1 MRTIR
6 LESIT
11 MVGFR
16 GERERTTTFSPTETT
31 ISGANGLGKSRHF
44 DAFLWCL
51 FGKDKEDRKDFEI
64 KTRDADNTTTDKAP
78 CEVTVVL
85 NVDGARTTL
94 RRVYVEE
101 WVKPRGQ
108 ADEVFRGHHTDCWWN
123 DVPVNVTEF
132 KKRVSSIIDEA
143 TFKLLTNPEYFASL
157 KWEDQRAILFQIAKT
172 PSVEMIARSSSEWTS
187 LMEAM
192 KGKSLDDF
200 RKELSARKKKL
211 KEKLATIQ
219 PKIDAT
225 RSLLP
230 EWQDRKTLA
239 DKLHE
244 IEREEEEI
252 DKAIASVSER
262 MRIHNARAQERA
274 AKVEALRSKQRKL
287 VADEAK
293 RADEEAYASES
304 GRREQLRAIERA
316 TADQKSY
323 ILEANKL
330 YQLRKGQLDYIATCE
345 AKIEALRSKWMG
357 THEEKYNGDTNCP
370 HCHQQLP
377 DDQIDQARAV
387 WQSAKQARLDDIFK
401 EAEGYKANIEEA
413 QASVHEKEAKIA
425 EYNAKAGA
433 LELEIVAMRATL
445 DAMPQAEATAPR
457 PAIQLEGYNEL
468 EEEIQALLSE
478 ADSDTI
484 ETDSTEAY
492 TAQRKKLTSRR
503 DEILVALAKQ
513 DQWDEYSERIKSL
526 DAEGKKLSQQIA
538 DAEQEE
544 FKATKLAHRQVEECE
559 RVINSMF
566 RGVTFKLFDYT
577 IEDRAKEFPIETC
590 ITLIGGVPVATAN
603 TAKQITAGL
612 EIIRTL
618 CEHNEVCAPV
628 FIDGRESIQQLPADL
643 PYQIINLRVSDDK
656 ELTITY
662 NS

>member
-1 MRTIR
+1 MI
-6 LESIT
+6 
-11 MVGFR
+11 GFR

-108 ADEVFRGHHTDCWWN
+108 ADEVFRGHHTDCWWD

-143 TFKLLTNPEYFASL
+143 TFKLLTNPEHFASL
-157 KWEDQRAILFQIAKT
+157 KWEDQRKILFQVAKT
-172 PSVEMIARSSSEWTS
+172 PSVEMIARSSDEWTS

-192 KGKSLDDF
+192 KGKSLADF

-239 DKLHE
+239 EKLQE
-244 IEREEEEI
+244 IEREEEEL
-252 DKAIASVSER
+252 DKAIASASER
-262 MRIHNARAQERA
+262 MRMRDARAQERA
-274 AKVEALRSKQRKL
+274 TRVEALRSKQRKL
-287 VADEAK
+287 VADETK

-304 GRREQLRAIERA
+304 GRRDLLRAIERA

-323 ILEANKL
+323 RLEVSKL
-330 YQLRKGQLDYIATCE
+330 DQLRKGQLDYIATYE
-345 AKIEALRSKWMG
+345 AKIEALRAKWIA
-357 THEEKYNGDTNCP
+357 THEEKYSGDTTCP
-370 HCHQQLP
+370 HCHQMLP
-377 DDQIDQARAV
+377 EDQIDQARAV
-387 WQSAKQARLDDIFK
+387 WQSAKQARLDEIAK
-401 EAEGYKANIEEA
+401 EAEGYKADIEETQVSA
-413 QASVHEKEAKIA
+413 HEKEVKIA
-425 EYNAKAGA
+425 EYTTKAD
-433 LELEIVAMRATL
+433 ELEVEIAGMRATL
-445 DAMPQAEATAPR
+445 DALPQAEATAPR

-484 ETDSTEAY
+484 ETDSIEAY
-492 TAQRKKLTSRR
+492 TARRKKLTTLR
-503 DEILVALAKQ
+503 DDIRLALSKQ
-513 DQWDEYSERIKSL
+513 DQWDEYSKKIKDL
-526 DAEGKKLSQQIA
+526 GEEGKQLSQQIA

-544 FKATKLAHRQVEECE
+544 FKATELAHRQVEECE

-566 RGVTFKLFDYT
+566 RGVTFKLFDYN
-577 IEDRAKEFPIETC
+577 IEDRDKEFPFECC
-590 ITLIGGVPVATAN
+590 IMLVDGVPVGAQN
-603 TAKQITAGL
+603 TAKKVTAGL
-612 EIIRTL
+612 EVIRRL
-618 CEHNEVCAPV
+618 CEHNGVCAPV
-628 FIDGRESIQQLPADL
+628 FIDNRESVQSIPDGLPF
-643 PYQIINLRVSDDK
+643 QIINLRVSDDK

-662 NS
+662 NN

>member
-1 MRTIR
+1 MI
-6 LESIT
+6 
-11 MVGFR
+11 GFR

-51 FGKDKEDRKDFEI
+51 FGKDTQDRKDYEV
-64 KTRDADNTTTDKAP
+64 KTRDSESNTTDKAP
-78 CEVTVVL
+78 CEVIAVL
-85 NVDGARTTL
+85 NVNGDRITL
-94 RRVYVEE
+94 RRAYVEE

-108 ADEVFRGHHTDCWWN
+108 AEEVFKGHHTDCWWN
-123 DVPVNVTEF
+123 DVPVSVTEF
-132 KKRVSSIIDEA
+132 RKRVSSIIEET

-157 KWEDQRAILFQIAKT
+157 KWEDQRAILFEIAHT
-172 PSVEMIARSSSEWTS
+172 PSIEEIADLSDEWVL

-239 DKLHE
+239 DKLQE
-244 IEREEEEI
+244 LEREEEEI

-262 MRIHNARAQERA
+262 MRMHNARAQERA
-274 AKVEALRSKQRKL
+274 TKVEALRSKQRNL

-293 RADEEAYASES
+293 RADEETYANES
-304 GRREQLRAIERA
+304 GRRDLLRAIERA
-316 TADQKSY
+316 TTDQKSY
-323 ILEANKL
+323 RLEVKKL
-330 YQLRKGQLDYIATCE
+330 DLQRKGLLDYIATYE
-345 AKIEALRSKWMG
+345 AKIEALRSKWEA
-357 THEEKYNGDTNCP
+357 TYEEKYSGDTTCP
-370 HCHQQLP
+370 HCHQTLP
-377 DDQIDQARAV
+377 EDQMDQARAV
-387 WQSAKQARLDDIFK
+387 WKSAKQARLDEIAK
-401 EAEGYKANIEEA
+401 EAEGYKANIEET
-413 QASVHEKEAKIA
+413 QVSVHEKEVKIA
-425 EYNAKAGA
+425 EYTAKADE
-433 LELEIVAMRATL
+433 LEVEIVAMRATL

-492 TAQRKKLTSRR
+492 TARRKKLTSRR
-503 DEILVALAKQ
+503 DEILAALAKQ

-577 IEDRAKEFPIETC
+577 IEDRAKEYPIETC
-590 ITLIGGVPVATAN
+590 ITLIGGVPVATTN

-656 ELTITY
+656 ELVVTHD
-662 NS
+662 N

>member
-1 MRTIR
+1 MI
-6 LESIT
+6 
-11 MVGFR
+11 GFR

-143 TFKLLTNPEYFASL
+143 TFKLLTNPEHFASL
-157 KWEDQRAILFQIAKT
+157 KWEDQRSILFQIAKT
-172 PSVEMIARSSSEWTS
+172 PSVEMIARSSDEWTS

-192 KGKSLDDF
+192 KGKSLADF

-239 DKLHE
+239 DKLQE
-244 IEREEEEI
+244 IEREEEEL
-252 DKAIASVSER
+252 DKAIASASER
-262 MRIHNARAQERA
+262 MRMRDARAQERA
-274 AKVEALRSKQRKL
+274 TRVEALRSKQRKL
-287 VADEAK
+287 VADETK

-304 GRREQLRAIERA
+304 GRRDLLRAIERA

-323 ILEANKL
+323 RLEVMKL
-330 YQLRKGQLDYIATCE
+330 DQLRKGQLDYIATYE
-345 AKIEALRSKWMG
+345 AKIEALRAKWID
-357 THEEKYNGDTNCP
+357 THEEKYSGDTTCP
-370 HCHQQLP
+370 HCHQTLP
-377 DDQIDQARAV
+377 EDQIDQARSV
-387 WQSAKQARLDDIFK
+387 WQSAKQARLDEIAK
-401 EAEGYKANIEEA
+401 EAEGDKANIEETQVSA
-413 QASVHEKEAKIA
+413 HEKEIKIA
-425 EYNAKAGA
+425 EYTSKIE
-433 LELEIVAMRATL
+433 ELEVELAGMRATL
-445 DAMPQAEATAPR
+445 DALPQAEATAPR
-457 PAIQLEGYNEL
+457 PAIQLEGYKEL

-478 ADSDTI
+478 EDSDTI

-492 TAQRKKLTSRR
+492 TARRKKLTTLR
-503 DEILVALAKQ
+503 DDIRLALSKQ
-513 DQWDEYSERIKSL
+513 DQWDEYSKKIKDL
-526 DAEGKKLSQQIA
+526 GEEGKRLSQQIA

-544 FKATKLAHRQVEECE
+544 FKATELAHRQVEECE

-566 RGVTFKLFDYT
+566 RGVTFKLFDYN
-577 IEDRAKEFPIETC
+577 IEDRDKEFPFECC
-590 ITLIGGVPVATAN
+590 IMLVDGVPVGAQN
-603 TAKQITAGL
+603 TAKKVTAGL
-612 EIIRTL
+612 EVIRRL
-618 CEHNEVCAPV
+618 CEHNGVCAPV
-628 FIDGRESIQQLPADL
+628 FIDNRESVQSIPDGLPF
-643 PYQIINLRVSDDK
+643 QIINLRVSDDK
-656 ELTITY
+656 ELVITH
-662 NS
+662 NN

>member
-11 MVGFR
+11 MIGFR

-108 ADEVFRGHHTDCWWN
+108 ADEVFRGHHTDCWWD

-143 TFKLLTNPEYFASL
+143 TFKLLTNPEHFASL
-157 KWEDQRAILFQIAKT
+157 KWEDQRKILFQVAKT
-172 PSVEMIARSSSEWTS
+172 PSVEMIARSSDEWTS

-192 KGKSLDDF
+192 KGKSLADF

-239 DKLHE
+239 EKLQE
-244 IEREEEEI
+244 IEREEEEL
-252 DKAIASVSER
+252 DKAIASASER
-262 MRIHNARAQERA
+262 MRMRDARAQERA
-274 AKVEALRSKQRKL
+274 TRVEALRSKQRKL
-287 VADEAK
+287 VADETK

-304 GRREQLRAIERA
+304 GRRDLLRAIERA

-323 ILEANKL
+323 RLEVSKL
-330 YQLRKGQLDYIATCE
+330 DQLRKGQLDYIATYE
-345 AKIEALRSKWMG
+345 AKIEALRAKWIA
-357 THEEKYNGDTNCP
+357 THEEKYSGDTTCP
-370 HCHQQLP
+370 HCHQMLP
-377 DDQIDQARAV
+377 EDQIDQARAV
-387 WQSAKQARLDDIFK
+387 WQSAKQARLDEIAK
-401 EAEGYKANIEEA
+401 EAEGYKADIEETQVSA
-413 QASVHEKEAKIA
+413 HEKEVKIA
-425 EYNAKAGA
+425 EYTTKAD
-433 LELEIVAMRATL
+433 ELEVEIAGMRATL
-445 DAMPQAEATAPR
+445 DALPQAEATAPR

-484 ETDSTEAY
+484 ETDSIEAY
-492 TAQRKKLTSRR
+492 TARRKKLTTLR
-503 DEILVALAKQ
+503 DDIRLALSKQ
-513 DQWDEYSERIKSL
+513 DQWDEYSKKIKDL
-526 DAEGKKLSQQIA
+526 GEEGKQLSQQIA

-544 FKATKLAHRQVEECE
+544 FKATELAHRQVEECE

-566 RGVTFKLFDYT
+566 RGVTFKLFDYN
-577 IEDRAKEFPIETC
+577 IEDRDKEFPFECC
-590 ITLIGGVPVATAN
+590 IMLVDGVPVGAQN
-603 TAKQITAGL
+603 TAKKVTAGL
-612 EIIRTL
+612 EVIRRL
-618 CEHNEVCAPV
+618 CEHNGVCAPV
-628 FIDGRESIQQLPADL
+628 FIDNRESVQSIPDGLPF
-643 PYQIINLRVSDDK
+643 QIINLRVSDDK

-662 NS
+662 NN

>member
-1 MRTIR
+1 MKQIK

-11 MVGFR
+11 MIGFR

-31 ISGANGLGKSRHF
+31 ISGANALGKTRHF
-44 DAFLWCL
+44 DAFIWCL
-51 FGKDKEDRKDFEI
+51 FGKDSQDRKDYEV
-64 KTRDADNTTTDKAP
+64 KTRDAESNTTYKAP
-78 CEVTVVL
+78 CEVIVVL
-85 NVDGARTTL
+85 NVNDDRITL
-94 RRVYVEE
+94 RRAYIEE

-108 ADEVFRGHHTDCWWN
+108 AEEVFKGHHTDCWWN
-123 DVPVNVTEF
+123 DVPVSVTEF
-132 KKRVSSIIDEA
+132 RKRVSSIIEET

-157 KWEDQRAILFQIAKT
+157 KWEDQRAILFEIAHT
-172 PSVEMIARSSSEWTS
+172 PSIEEIADLSDEWVL

-239 DKLHE
+239 DKLQE
-244 IEREEEEI
+244 LEREEEEI

-262 MRIHNARAQERA
+262 MRMHNARAQERA
-274 AKVEALRSKQRKL
+274 TKVEALRSKQRNL

-293 RADEEAYASES
+293 RADEETYANES
-304 GRREQLRAIERA
+304 GRRDLLRAIERA
-316 TADQKSY
+316 TTDQKSY
-323 ILEANKL
+323 RLEVKKL
-330 YQLRKGQLDYIATCE
+330 DLQRKGLLDYIATYE
-345 AKIEALRSKWMG
+345 AKIEALRSKWEA
-357 THEEKYNGDTNCP
+357 TYEEKYSGDTTCP
-370 HCHQQLP
+370 HCHQTLP
-377 DDQIDQARAV
+377 EDQMDQARAV
-387 WQSAKQARLDDIFK
+387 WKSAKQARLDEIAK
-401 EAEGYKANIEEA
+401 EAEGYKANIEET
-413 QASVHEKEAKIA
+413 QVSVHEKEVKIA
-425 EYNAKAGA
+425 EYTAKADE
-433 LELEIVAMRATL
+433 LEVEIVAMRATL

-492 TAQRKKLTSRR
+492 TARRKKLTSRR
-503 DEILVALAKQ
+503 DEILAALAKQ

-577 IEDRAKEFPIETC
+577 IEDRAKEYPIETC
-590 ITLIGGVPVATAN
+590 ITLIGGVPVATTN

-662 NS
+662 NN

>member
-1 MRTIR
+1 MKQIR

-51 FGKDKEDRKDFEI
+51 FGKDSQDRKDYEV
-64 KTRDADNTTTDKAP
+64 KTRDSESNTTDKAP
-78 CEVTVVL
+78 CEVTAVL
-85 NVDGARTTL
+85 NVDGKRITL
-94 RRVYVEE
+94 RRAYVEE

-108 ADEVFRGHHTDCWWN
+108 AEEVFKGHHTDCWWN

-132 KKRVSSIIDEA
+132 KKRVSSIIDES

-157 KWEDQRAILFQIAKT
+157 KWEDQRAILFEIAHT
-172 PSVEMIARSSSEWTS
+172 PSIEEIADLSDEWVI

-239 DKLHE
+239 DKLQE

-274 AKVEALRSKQRKL
+274 TKVEALRSKQRKL

-304 GRREQLRAIERA
+304 GRREQLRAIERV

-323 ILEANKL
+323 RLEVKKL
-330 YQLRKGQLDYIATCE
+330 DLQRKGLLDDIATYE
-345 AKIEALRSKWMG
+345 AKIETLRSKWMD
-357 THEEKYNGDTNCP
+357 THEEKYNGDTTCP

-377 DDQIDQARAV
+377 EDQIDQARAV
-387 WQSAKQARLDDIFK
+387 WQSAKQARLDEIFK

-413 QASVHEKEAKIA
+413 QVLAHEKEVKIA
-425 EYNAKAGA
+425 EYNAKADE
-433 LELEIVAMRATL
+433 LEVEIVAMRATL

-492 TAQRKKLTSRR
+492 TARRKKLTSRR
-503 DEILVALAKQ
+503 DEILAALAKQ

-559 RVINSMF
+559 LVINSMF

-577 IEDRAKEFPIETC
+577 IEDRAKEYPIETC

-656 ELTITY
+656 ELVVTHD
-662 NS
+662 N

>member
-11 MVGFR
+11 MIGFR

-108 ADEVFRGHHTDCWWN
+108 ADEVFRGHHTDCWWD

-143 TFKLLTNPEYFASL
+143 TFKLLTNPEHFASL
-157 KWEDQRAILFQIAKT
+157 KWEDQRKILFQVAKT
-172 PSVEMIARSSSEWTS
+172 PSVEMIARSSDEWTS

-192 KGKSLDDF
+192 KGKSLADF

-239 DKLHE
+239 EKLQE
-244 IEREEEEI
+244 IEREEEEL
-252 DKAIASVSER
+252 DKAIASASER
-262 MRIHNARAQERA
+262 MRMRDARAQERA
-274 AKVEALRSKQRKL
+274 TRVEALRSKQRKL
-287 VADEAK
+287 VADETK

-304 GRREQLRAIERA
+304 GRRDLLRAIERA

-323 ILEANKL
+323 RLEVSKL
-330 YQLRKGQLDYIATCE
+330 DQLRKGQLDYIATYE
-345 AKIEALRSKWMG
+345 AKIEALRAKWIA
-357 THEEKYNGDTNCP
+357 THEEKYSGDTTCP
-370 HCHQQLP
+370 HCHQMLP
-377 DDQIDQARAV
+377 EDQIDQARAV
-387 WQSAKQARLDDIFK
+387 WQSAKQARLDEIAK
-401 EAEGYKANIEEA
+401 EAEGYKADIEETQVSA
-413 QASVHEKEAKIA
+413 HEKEVKIA
-425 EYNAKAGA
+425 EYTTKAD
-433 LELEIVAMRATL
+433 ELEVEIAGMRATL
-445 DAMPQAEATAPR
+445 DALPQAEATAPR

-484 ETDSTEAY
+484 ETDSIEAY
-492 TAQRKKLTSRR
+492 TARRKKLTTLR
-503 DEILVALAKQ
+503 DDIRLALSKQ
-513 DQWDEYSERIKSL
+513 DQWDEYSKKIKDL
-526 DAEGKKLSQQIA
+526 GEEGKQLSQQIA

-544 FKATKLAHRQVEECE
+544 FKATELAHRQVEECE

-577 IEDRAKEFPIETC
+577 IEDRDKEFPFECC
-590 ITLIGGVPVATAN
+590 IMLVDGVPVGTQN
-603 TAKQITAGL
+603 TAKKVTSGL
-612 EIIRTL
+612 EVIRTL
-618 CEHNEVCAPV
+618 CEHNNVCAPV
-628 FIDGRESIQQLPADL
+628 FIDNRESVQSIPDGLPF
-643 PYQIINLRVSDDK
+643 QIINLRVSDDK

-662 NS
+662 NN

>member
-1 MRTIR
+1 MKR
-6 LESIT
+6 IT
-11 MVGFR
+11 LRSLTLIGWR
-16 GERERTTTFSPTETT
+16 GERERTTTFSARETT

-51 FGKDKEDRKDFEI
+51 FGKDTQDRKDYEV
-64 KTRDADNTTTDKAP
+64 KTRDAESKTTDKSP
-78 CEVTVVL
+78 CEVIAVL
-85 NVDGARTTL
+85 NVNGDHITL
-94 RRVYVEE
+94 RRAYVEE

-108 ADEVFRGHHTDCWWN
+108 AEEVFKGHHTDCWWN
-123 DVPVNVTEF
+123 DVPVSVTEF
-132 KKRVSSIIDEA
+132 KKRVSSIIDET
-143 TFKLLTNPEYFASL
+143 TFRLLTNPEYFTSL
-157 KWEDQRAILFQIAKT
+157 KWEDQRAILFEIAHT
-172 PSVEMIARSSSEWTS
+172 PSIEEIADSSDEWAS

-192 KGKSLDDF
+192 QGKSLADF
-200 RKELSARKKKL
+200 RKGLSARKKKL
-211 KEKLATIQ
+211 KEELATIQ
-219 PKIDAT
+219 PKIDNT

-230 EWQDRKTLA
+230 GWQDRKTLA
-239 DKLHE
+239 DKLQE

-262 MRIHNARAQERA
+262 MRLHNARAQERA
-274 AKVEALRSKQRKL
+274 AKVETLRAQQRKL

-316 TADQKSY
+316 TSDQKNY
-323 ILEANKL
+323 RLNATKEGL
-330 YQLRKGQLDYIATCE
+330 VLKGQLDYIATCE
-345 AKIEALRSKWMG
+345 EKIEMLRSKWMNI
-357 THEEKYNGDTNCP
+357 HEEEYNGGTICP

-377 DDQIDQARAV
+377 EDQINQARSV
-387 WQSAKQARLDDIFK
+387 WQSTKEARLDEILK
-401 EAEGYKANIEEA
+401 EAEGSKANIEET
-413 QASVHEKEAKIA
+413 QASAHEREAKIA
-425 EYNAKAGA
+425 EYNAKADA
-433 LELEIVAMRATL
+433 LELEIVAMRETL

-457 PAIQLEGYNEL
+457 PAMELDGYSQL

-478 ADSDTI
+478 EESDTI

-492 TAQRKKLTSRR
+492 TARRKKLTSRR
-503 DEILVALAKQ
+503 DEIQAALAKQ

-577 IEDRAKEFPIETC
+577 IEDRAKEYPIETC

-628 FIDGRESIQQLPADL
+628 FIDGRESVQKLPEDL
-643 PYQIINLRVSDDK
+643 PYQIINLRVSDDT
-656 ELTITY
+656 ELVVTH
-662 NS
+662 NR

>member
-11 MVGFR
+11 MIGFR

-123 DVPVNVTEF
+123 EVPVNITEF

-143 TFKLLTNPEYFASL
+143 TFKLLTNPEYFSSL
-157 KWEDQRAILFQIAKT
+157 KWEDQRAILFQVAKT
-172 PSVEMIARSSSEWTS
+172 PSVEMIARSSDEWTS

-192 KGKSLDDF
+192 KGKSLADF

-239 DKLHE
+239 DKLQE
-244 IEREEEEI
+244 IEREEEEL
-252 DKAIASVSER
+252 DKAIASASER
-262 MRIHNARAQERA
+262 MRMRDARAQERA
-274 AKVEALRSKQRKL
+274 TRVEALRSKQRKL
-287 VADEAK
+287 VADETK

-304 GRREQLRAIERA
+304 GRRDLLRAIERA

-323 ILEANKL
+323 RLEVSKL
-330 YQLRKGQLDYIATCE
+330 DQLRKGQLDYIATYE
-345 AKIEALRSKWMG
+345 AKIEALRAKWIA
-357 THEEKYNGDTNCP
+357 THEEKYSGDTTCP
-370 HCHQQLP
+370 HCHQTLP
-377 DDQIDQARAV
+377 EDQIDQARAV
-387 WQSAKQARLDDIFK
+387 WQSAKQARLDEIAK
-401 EAEGYKANIEEA
+401 EAEGYKADIEETQVSA
-413 QASVHEKEAKIA
+413 HEKEVKIA
-425 EYNAKAGA
+425 EYTSKVE
-433 LELEIVAMRATL
+433 ELEVELAGMRATL
-445 DAMPQAEATAPR
+445 DALPQAEATAPR
-457 PAIQLEGYNEL
+457 PAIQLEGYKEL

-478 ADSDTI
+478 EDSDTI
-484 ETDSTEAY
+484 ETDSIEAY
-492 TAQRKKLTSRR
+492 TARRKKLTTLR
-503 DEILVALAKQ
+503 DDIRLALSKQ
-513 DQWDEYSERIKSL
+513 DQWDEYSKKIKDL
-526 DAEGKKLSQQIA
+526 GEEGKQLSQQIA

-544 FKATKLAHRQVEECE
+544 FKATELAHRQVEECE

-577 IEDRAKEFPIETC
+577 IEDRDKEFPFECC
-590 ITLIGGVPVATAN
+590 IMLVNGVPVGTQN
-603 TAKQITAGL
+603 TAMKVTAGL
-612 EIIRTL
+612 EVIRTL
-618 CEHNEVCAPV
+618 CEHNNVCAPV
-628 FIDGRESIQQLPADL
+628 FIDNRESVQCIPDGLPF
-643 PYQIINLRVSDDK
+643 QIINLRVSDDK
-656 ELTITY
+656 ELVVTH
-662 NS
+662 NN